1 MADTDVISQYV
12 VDDPVV
18 SNRHVRIYTII
29 YDHDNPQEV
38 APLVYA
44 QDLSR
49 NGTFWNGAKIA
60 RGNGGVLLSDGDI
73 LRLSPGSYIQ
83 FRCRSGQT
91 TDPFSALQRQEMK
104 VGSCT
109 IYPVSADESHI

>member
-1 MADTDVISQYV
+1 MADADVTSQYV

-18 SNRHVRIYTII
+18 SNKHVRIYTII

-44 QDLSR
+44 QDVSR
-49 NGTFWNGAKIA
+49 NGTFWNGAKIG
-60 RGNGGVLLSDGDI
+60 RGTGGVLLSDGDV
-73 LRLSPGSYIQ
+73 LRLSPSSYIQ
-83 FRCRSGQT
+83 FRCRSRQI

-104 VGSCT
+104 VGSST
-109 IYPVSADESHI
+109 MYSVSADVCHI